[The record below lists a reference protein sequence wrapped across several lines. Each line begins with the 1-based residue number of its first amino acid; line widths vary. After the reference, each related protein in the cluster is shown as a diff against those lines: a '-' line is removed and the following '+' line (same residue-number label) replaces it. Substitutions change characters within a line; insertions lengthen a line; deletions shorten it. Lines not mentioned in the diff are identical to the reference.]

1 MADEMGHIRE
11 LSRPTE
17 ETLRYGGA
25 PIDRR
30 GEDARSEFREFR
42 ELRGEMRENRSES
55 SERVKRL
62 ENRVGS
68 LAQRVAYLE
77 GYIKAERDGEARALR
92 IGIGVALL
100 IATISVIINVI
111 GFLV

>member
-30 GEDARSEFREFR
+30 GEYARSELR